1 VDAVAIATRHDSHA
15 EYVVKA
21 LNAGKHVF
29 VEKPLALT
37 LEEVDSIAAASAANP
52 DRQIMVGFNRRF
64 SPLTQTIVQLL
75 RVRQGPHSFLITVN
89 AGGIP
94 ADHWAQDRE
103 IGGGRIIGEACHF
116 VDLMRYLA
124 DSPVASASIN
134 RMAASTND
142 TVAITLA
149 FENGCLGTIAYY
161 ANGDKSFPKERLEVF
176 SGGSILQLD
185 NFRSLKG
192 FSWSGFNKQKLSR
205 QDKGQAACCEAFVT
219 ALARGE
225 QAPIPREQIFEI
237 SRLIIELDAQLSSD
251 SQHVAIP

>member
-1 VDAVAIATRHDSHA
+1 
-15 EYVVKA
+15 
-21 LNAGKHVF
+21 
-29 VEKPLALT
+29 
-37 LEEVDSIAAASAANP
+37 
-52 DRQIMVGFNRRF
+52 
-64 SPLTQTIVQLL
+64 
-75 RVRQGPHSFLITVN
+75 
-89 AGGIP
+89 
-94 ADHWAQDRE
+94 
-103 IGGGRIIGEACHF
+103 
-116 VDLMRYLA
+116 MRYLA